1 MLTLTGEEVEETE
14 IPGFLSDQQS
24 FFCGNVAHD
33 QIIQVTPSSA
43 RLLSVATKQL
53 VSEWKQP
60 LEKSISVVA
69 CNQTQ
74 VICATGSDL
83 YYLEITEGALVQKG
97 YIKSHT
103 ELFISLYFGL
113 ISHLTGRILFR
124 HVTLE
129 HEVACLDITPLQEGA
144 GSADLVAVGLWTDI
158 TARILRLPSLEEVN
172 RESLGGGM
180 I

>member
-97 YIKSHT
+97 YIYVILSF
-103 ELFISLYFGL
+103 LSLT
-113 ISHLTGRILFR
+113 S
-124 HVTLE
+124 
-129 HEVACLDITPLQEGA
+129 
-144 GSADLVAVGLWTDI
+144 
-158 TARILRLPSLEEVN
+158 
-172 RESLGGGM
+172 
-180 I
+180 